1 MEPFELEITWTA
13 WSAYDDAL
21 VDVVLHRAG
30 HEPVC
35 LRSFASPE
43 LAVAWSVRWFEG
55 RGISFA
61 CWPSWHEERGHTYL
75 VMQTHVG
82 MHGGTERWT

>member
-1 MEPFELEITWTA
+1 
-13 WSAYDDAL
+13 
-21 VDVVLHRAG
+21 
-30 HEPVC
+30 
-35 LRSFASPE
+35 
-43 LAVAWSVRWFEG
+43 VRWFEG